1 MKHAEQRAATLIE
14 ALPYLQRLSDQT
26 VVIKYG
32 GSAMVEERLK
42 ASFAMDVVLLKQVG
56 INPVV
61 VHGGGPQIGSLLKK
75 IGKDSKFVHGIRVTD
90 SETMDVVEMV
100 LAGLVNKEI
109 VANINQAGGRAVGLS
124 GKDGGLICAR
134 KITAESDAPELNVPE
149 IINLGHVG
157 AVKKINP
164 QILHVLEQDR
174 FIPVIAPVGY
184 NKQEGLSYNINAD
197 LVASAVARE
206 LGAAKLILLTDV
218 PGVLNG
224 QGELCPELDIQKSET
239 MVRDGVIAGGMIPKV
254 RCCTSAVSHG
264 VQRSHIIDGR
274 IPHALVLEIFTD
286 QGIGTV
292 FSGESTPQS

>member
-1 MKHAEQRAATLIE
+1 VKHAQQRAATLVE

-26 VVIKYG
+26 LVIKYG
-32 GSAMVEERLK
+32 GAAMVEENLK
-42 ASFAMDVVLLKQVG
+42 RSFATDIVLLKQVG

-75 IGKDSKFVHGIRVTD
+75 IGKSSEFVNGIRVTD
-90 SETMDVVEMV
+90 RETMDVVEMV

-109 VANINQAGGRAVGLS
+109 VASINQAGGKAVGLS

-134 KITAESDAPELNVPE
+134 KMTVEDDAPELNVPE

-164 QILHVLEQDR
+164 QIINVLEQDR

-184 NKQEGLSYNINAD
+184 NKQEGASYNINAD
-197 LVASAVARE
+197 LVASAIASE

-218 PGVLNG
+218 PGVLDRDG
-224 QGELCPELDIQKSET
+224 QLCSELDTRKSES
-239 MVRDGVIAGGMIPKV
+239 MILEGVIAGGMIPKV
-254 RCCTSAVSHG
+254 RCCLSAVAHG
-264 VQRSHIIDGR
+264 VQKSHIIDGR
-274 IPHALVLEIFTD
+274 ILHALVLEIFTD
-286 QGIGTV
+286 QGIGTI
-292 FSGESTPQS
+292 FSEH